1 MTKKIAVLVKGRQSE
16 ALRMS
21 LGLTLLDDVVD
32 IFVLGATLQ
41 HSDDNALQIATV
53 REMGMKLY
61 TDCPENADMELL
73 SAEEIA
79 RRLLE
84 YDHVLPY

>member
-1 MTKKIAVLVKGRQSE
+1 MAKKIAVLVKTRQSE

-21 LGLTLLDDVVD
+21 LGLTLLDESVDV
-32 IFVLGATLQ
+32 FVLGGKLQ
-41 HSDDNALQIATV
+41 DSEENTVQIETV
-53 REMGMKLY
+53 REMEMKLY

-73 SAEEIA
+73 SAGEIA
-79 RRLLE
+79 DRLLE